1 MSLTNFIPTIWSAR
15 LLAGLDKALVYGNL
29 VDRSYEGEVRFG
41 NTLKLNRPDNITV
54 GDYSG
59 TVTYQSPTS
68 TQRTL
73 TINQQK
79 YFAFK
84 VDDISRVQ
92 ANVDLVD
99 AYSQRA
105 AYALADAVDQYI
117 ASLYT
122 AAGAGTATLD
132 ITAATPKVYEA
143 CVELGRLLDEQN
155 VPRQGRWV
163 VVSPK
168 VYAALLKDTNFV
180 RATETGQQMLLTG
193 AVGQVAGFS
202 VFVSNNVPVVTGATT
217 KHKCLAG
224 INTAIVFAGNVQE
237 VESIRLQNEFATGVR
252 GLYVFG
258 AVVAEPNALAVLDV
272 KVA

>member
-15 LLAGLDKALVYGNL
+15 LLANLDKALVYGNL

-41 NTLKLNRPDNITV
+41 NTLRLNRPDSITV
-54 GDYSG
+54 GNYTG
-59 TVTYQSPTS
+59 TVTYQTPTS

-73 TINQQK
+73 TIDQQR

-92 ANVDLVD
+92 ANVNLVD

-105 AYALADAVDQYI
+105 AYALADSVDQYI

-122 AAGAGTATLD
+122 GAGAGTVALD
-132 ITAATPKVYEA
+132 ITTATPNVYGA
-143 CVELGRLLDEQN
+143 FVDLGRLLDEKN

-163 VVSPK
+163 VVSPR
-168 VYAALLKDTNFV
+168 VYAALLRDQNFI
-180 RATETGQQMLLTG
+180 RPTETGQQMLLTG

-202 VFVSNNVPVVTGATT
+202 VFVSNNVPVVTGTT
-217 KHKCLAG
+217 TQHKCLAG
-224 INTAIVFAGNVQE
+224 VNAAIVFAGNVE
-237 VESIRLQNEFATGVR
+237 KVESIRLPNEFATGVR

-258 AVVAEPNALAVLDV
+258 AAVVEPNALAVLDV

>member
-15 LLAGLDKALVYGNL
+15 LLANLDKALVYGNL

-54 GDYSG
+54 GNYSG

-73 TINQQK
+73 TINQQR

-132 ITAATPKVYEA
+132 ITAATPKVWEA

-163 VVSPK
+163 VVSPR
-168 VYAALLKDTNFV
+168 VYAALLKDYNFI
-180 RATETGQQMLLTG
+180 RSTETGQQMLLTG

-202 VFVSNNVPVVTGATT
+202 VFVSNNVPGVASASH

>member
-15 LLAGLDKALVYGNL
+15 LLANLDKALVYGNL

-41 NTLKLNRPDNITV
+41 NTLKLNRPDSITV
-54 GDYSG
+54 GNYTG
-59 TVTYQSPTS
+59 TITYQTPTS

-73 TINQQK
+73 TIDQQR

-105 AYALADAVDQYI
+105 AYALADSVDQYI
-117 ASLYT
+117 ASLYP
-122 AAGAGTATLD
+122 AAGAGIATLD
-132 ITAATPKVYEA
+132 ITATTPKVYEA
-143 CVELGRLLDEQN
+143 FVELGRLLDEKN
-155 VPRQGRWV
+155 VPRQERWV

-168 VYAALLKDTNFV
+168 VYAALLKDQNFV
-180 RATETGQQMLLTG
+180 RSTEAGQQMLLTG

-202 VFVSNNVPVVTGATT
+202 VFVSNNVPVVTTQ
-217 KHKCLAG
+217 HKCLAG
-224 INTAIVFAGNVQE
+224 INTAIAFAGNVQE
-237 VESIRLQNEFATGVR
+237 VESIRLPNEFATGVR

-258 AVVAEPNALAVLDV
+258 ASVVEPDALAVLDV

>member
-15 LLAGLDKALVYGNL
+15 LLANLDKALVYGSL

-41 NTLKLNRPDNITV
+41 NTLRLNRPDNITV
-54 GDYSG
+54 GNYTG
-59 TVTYQSPTS
+59 TVTYQTPTS
-68 TQRTL
+68 TQQTL
-73 TINQQK
+73 TINQQR

-84 VDDISRVQ
+84 VDDIARVQ
-92 ANVDLVD
+92 SNVDLVD

-105 AYALADAVDQYI
+105 AYALADSVDQYI

-122 AAGAGTATLD
+122 GAGAGTVALD

-143 CVELGRLLDEQN
+143 FVELGRLLDEKN

-163 VVSPK
+163 VVSPRI
-168 VYAALLKDTNFV
+168 YAALLRDQNFV
-180 RATETGQQMLLTG
+180 RSTETGQQMLLTG

-217 KHKCLAG
+217 QHKCLAG
-224 INTAIVFAGNVQE
+224 VNTAIVFAGNVE
-237 VESIRLQNEFATGVR
+237 KVESIRLPNEFATGVR

-258 AVVAEPNALAVLDV
+258 ASVVEPNALAVLDV

>member
-15 LLAGLDKALVYGNL
+15 LLANLDKALVYGNL

-143 CVELGRLLDEQN
+143 FVELGRLLDEQN

-202 VFVSNNVPVVTGATT
+202 VFISNNVPVVTNQ
-217 KHKCLAG
+217 HKCLAG

>member
-1 MSLTNFIPTIWSAR
+1 MSLANFIPTIWSAR
-15 LLAGLDKALVYGNL
+15 LLANLNKALVYGNL

-41 NTLKLNRPDNITV
+41 NTLKLNRPDSITV

-59 TVTYQSPTS
+59 TVTYQTPTS

-73 TINQQK
+73 VINQQK

-92 ANVDLVD
+92 SNVDLID

-132 ITAATPKVYEA
+132 ITVSTPNVYAAF
-143 CVELGRLLDEQN
+143 VELGRLLDEKN

-163 VVSPK
+163 VVSPR
-168 VYAALLKDTNFV
+168 VYAALLRDQNFV
-180 RATETGQQMLLTG
+180 RSTETGQQMLLTG

-202 VFVSNNVPVVTGATT
+202 VFVSNNVPVVTGTT
-217 KHKCLAG
+217 TQHKCLAG
-224 INTAIVFAGNVQE
+224 VNMAIVFAGNVQE
-237 VESIRLQNEFATGVR
+237 VESIRLPNEFATGVR

-258 AVVAEPNALAVLDV
+258 AVAAEPNALAVLDT